1 MNRRSPTM
9 LLARAATA
17 FVLPVA
23 LLAATAG
30 AASADDVIGGSALAA
45 PGLVL
50 APGAPAP
57 PTVGAKAFVLA
68 DLDSGEILAAQSAH
82 LRLPPASTLK
92 TLTALTL
99 LPVLD
104 PATEY
109 TATYEDAS
117 AEGSKVGIVVGAP
130 YLVSDLFNG
139 MLLPSGNDAA
149 HALGEVAGGQA
160 AALELMNAE
169 ARRLQALDTVAKTT
183 SGLDQPGQ
191 FSSAYDLA
199 LIARAGLQREDF
211 RELANRKSAD
221 FPGKPATAGPRP
233 TYKIYTQNR
242 LLLRGYDGAIGV
254 KTGYTTQ
261 AGRTFVAAAERGGR
275 SYLVTLLGTAGRSEA
290 AAAALLDWAFANPDL
305 AGVAQ
310 LVDPVPAA
318 ALRVAERDGSGT
330 IDAEAAA
337 AETVT
342 ETSGFS
348 PRATAGV
355 GILGLGVLVTVAGV
369 IGTRWL

>member
-9 LLARAATA
+9 LLARAALA
-17 FVLPVA
+17 LVLPVA
-23 LLAATAG
+23 LLTAAAS
-30 AASADDVIGGSALAA
+30 AASADEAIGGAVLAT
-45 PGLVL
+45 PGVVV

-57 PTVGAKAFVLA
+57 PAVAAKAFVVA
-68 DLDSGEILAAQSAH
+68 DLDSGAILAAQSAH
-82 LRLPPASTLK
+82 LRLQPASTLK
-92 TLTALTL
+92 SLTALTL
-99 LPVLD
+99 LPLLD

-109 TATYEDAS
+109 TATYEDAA

-139 MLLPSGNDAA
+139 LMLPSGNDAA

-160 AALELMNAE
+160 VALELMNAE

-183 SGLDQPGQ
+183 SGLDEPGQ
-191 FSSAYDLA
+191 STSAYDLA

-211 RELANRKSAD
+211 RALASRKSAD
-221 FPGKPATAGPRP
+221 FPGKPAAAGPRP

-242 LLLRGYDGAIGV
+242 LLLNGYDGAIGV

-275 SYLVTLLGTAGRSEA
+275 SYVVTLLGTSGRSEP
-290 AAAALLDWAFANPDL
+290 AAAALLDWAFANPEMD
-305 AGVAQ
+305 GVAQ

-318 ALRVAERDGSGT
+318 ALKVAERDGTQT

-337 AETVT
+337 AETVAGA
-342 ETSGFS
+342 SGLS
-348 PRATAGV
+348 PRTAAGV